1 MGISVSILLIAA
13 GAILKWA
20 VTASTSGINLQ
31 TVGMILCIVG
41 IVGLVENARL
51 FWDQGCRSVL
61 GPALLDVVMLA
72 GGCGGEAVA
81 GGAGF
86 DDVGFVG
93 DSVDDGGGETGV
105 GEGFCP
111 F

>member
-41 IVGLVENARL
+41 IVGLVASMM
-51 FWDQGCRSVL
+51 FWSSWGGFGGRRST
-61 GPALLDVVMLA
+61 MR
-72 GGCGGEAVA
+72 E
-81 GGAGF
+81 
-86 DDVGFVG
+86 
-93 DSVDDGGGETGV
+93 
-105 GEGFCP
+105 
-111 F
+111 